1 MPVEICSVGG
11 YNEVGKNCTAIKVDD
26 EVILIDM
33 GIHLESYIH
42 YTQDEDV
49 HDITAKELMRVGA
62 IPDIS
67 VIEKWRKQVKAIIPT
82 HAHLDHVG
90 AIPYLGNK
98 FDAPVLCTPY
108 TAAVLKT
115 ILKDEKINIRNDI
128 KVLSPNSIYTI
139 SKKIKIEFINMTHS
153 TPQTVMVAV
162 HTPQGVI
169 LYSNDFKFDSFPTLG
184 KKPNFE
190 RLHELGKKRILAL
203 ICDSTYAPVKAKT
216 PSESVAKAM
225 LKEVMLGTESKG
237 KVVAVTTFSSH
248 LARLKSIIEFGK
260 AMNRKIIFLG
270 RSLSKYV
277 RAGEDINIIKFSKDV
292 KILRFRS
299 QVSGQLKKVQKNP
312 GKYLLVMTGHQGEP
326 KAVLSRIARGE
337 FPFQF
342 QSEDQV
348 IFSCK
353 IIPTEV
359 NRENRE
365 KLENSLK
372 SKGVRIFRDV
382 HVSGHA
388 AREDHRDLI
397 NIVKP
402 RHIIPAHGE
411 PEMKAALADLA
422 YEMGYNEE
430 NVHIQQNGEFLSLK
444 TTKNINK

>member
-26 EVILIDM
+26 EVILMDI
-33 GIHLESYIH
+33 GIHLESYIK

-49 HDITAKELMRVGA
+49 HDITAKELTAAGA
-62 IPDIS
+62 IPDVS
-67 VIEKWRKQVKAIIPT
+67 VIENWRKEVKAIIPT

-128 KVLSPNSIYTI
+128 KVLSPNSSYTL
-139 SKKIKIEFINMTHS
+139 SKKLKVEFINMTHS

-162 HTPQGVI
+162 HTQYGVI
-169 LYSNDFKFDSFPTLG
+169 LYANDFKFDSFPTLG

-190 RLHELGKKRILAL
+190 RLKELGQKGILAL
-203 ICDSTYAPVKAKT
+203 ICDSTYAETKAKT
-216 PSESVAKAM
+216 PSESVAKEM

-237 KVVAVTTFSSH
+237 KVVAITTFSSH

-260 AMNRKIIFLG
+260 AMNRKILFLG

-277 RAGEDINIIKFSKDV
+277 RAGEDINIIKFSKDAN
-292 KILRFRS
+292 ILRFRG

-326 KAVLSRIARGE
+326 KAVLSRMVRNE
-337 FPFQF
+337 FPFKF
-342 QSEDQV
+342 QPEDHV

-353 IIPTEV
+353 VIPTEI
-359 NRENRE
+359 NKENRE
-365 KLENSLK
+365 KLENRLK
-372 SKGVRIFRDV
+372 NLGVRIFKDV

-397 NIVKP
+397 NMVKP
-402 RHIIPAHGE
+402 KHIIPAHGE
-411 PEMKAALADLA
+411 PEMKAALAMLQWS
-422 YEMGYNEE
+422 YLSCCLLLL
-430 NVHIQQNGEFLSLK
+430 QN
-444 TTKNINK
+444 II